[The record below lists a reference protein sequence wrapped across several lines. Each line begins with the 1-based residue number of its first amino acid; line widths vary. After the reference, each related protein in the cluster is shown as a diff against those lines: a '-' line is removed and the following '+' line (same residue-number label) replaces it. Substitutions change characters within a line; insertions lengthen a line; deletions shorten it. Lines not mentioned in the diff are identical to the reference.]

1 MLEAFCCNW
10 PPNDVFKQHSILVHS
25 QCQHLWPCH
34 NQLWELTNSSISLL
48 VQETCDQVSHF
59 LHTKTAG
66 WTLHDWGTEIKKILS
81 NYCCGMLDIRVV
93 VEARTSKTKT
103 ETKTWAAETK
113 TETIKIRS
121 RGRPRDQ
128 SRSSK
133 PPSLVWMYSTIFDS
147 AFLHSRWLQPL
158 SMLDLEGPKI
168 SCSNWGSKEFPL
180 VCQINSETL
189 YYSFEN
195 DK

>member
-81 NYCCGMLDIRVV
+81 NYCCGMLDKW
-93 VEARTSKTKT
+93 TSGLQ
-103 ETKTWAAETK
+103 
-113 TETIKIRS
+113 S
-121 RGRPRDQ
+121 RLGPPRPRLRPRHGQ
-128 SRSSK
+128 PRPRPRPSKLGLEATSR
-133 PPSLVWMYSTIFDS
+133 PRPV
-147 AFLHSRWLQPL
+147 
-158 SMLDLEGPKI
+158 LETSIPDRDVQIAK
-168 SCSNWGSKEFPL
+168 
-180 VCQINSETL
+180 VCRKVVQ
-189 YYSFEN
+189 
-195 DK
+195 